1 MNETATRATGLP
13 ADVRRANGLR
23 AAALR
28 VLQVAGQVFLYGWM
42 PVLLVLLWWYVPHG
56 TSVYFP
62 ALWVVL
68 DDIKHTWIWH
78 LAGQDLVPSV
88 EVLVAGF
95 AIAVAG
101 GILLGLILRLIPF
114 AYELTIPVV
123 SFFRG
128 LPAIA
133 LIPPL
138 LLILGLGETF
148 KVGIVVL
155 GAIQPVL
162 LNTLNGLHSMDQVQ
176 LDTAAAYR
184 VRGWRKVVS
193 VLLPGASPQIV
204 AGCRTALQV
213 SILLMVASEI
223 IGSTQGIG
231 FELVSAQQNFDGP
244 GMWSGMLVLG
254 LLGIVLNAL
263 FILAQRLVL
272 SWYQGMR
279 AREAQ
284 GG

>member
-1 MNETATRATGLP
+1 MNSTVGK
-13 ADVRRANGLR
+13 VLR
-23 AAALR
+23 IVGR
-28 VLQVAGQVFLYGWM
+28 VCLYTWM
-42 PVLLVLLWWYVPHG
+42 PILLICLWWYVPPRK
-56 TSVYFP
+56 SVYLP
-62 ALWVVL
+62 SLPVVL
-68 DDIKHTWIWH
+68 DDLRDNWLWQQ
-78 LAGQDLVPSV
+78 ASEALVPSL
-88 EVLVAGF
+88 EVVGLGF

-101 GILLGLILRLIPF
+101 GIILGLVLRLIPF
-114 AYELTIPVV
+114 AYELSIPVV

-138 LLILGLGETF
+138 LLIFGLGATF

-162 LNTLNGLHSMDQVQ
+162 LNTLNGLQSVDRVQ
-176 LDTAAAYR
+176 LDTADAYR
-184 VRGWRKVVS
+184 VGGWRRVVF

-223 IGSTQGIG
+223 IGSTEGIG
-231 FELVSAQQNFDGP
+231 FVLVSAQQDFDGP
-244 GMWSGMLVLG
+244 GMWAAMLVLG
-254 LLGIVLNAL
+254 VVGVVLNVL
-263 FILAQRLVL
+263 FVLAQRLVL
-272 SWYQGMR
+272 GWYVGMR
-279 AREAQ
+279 AREAR

>member
-1 MNETATRATGLP
+1 MSAT
-13 ADVRRANGLR
+13 V
-23 AAALR
+23 LR
-28 VLQVAGQVFLYGWM
+28 VLRVVGRVCLYGWLPM
-42 PVLLVLLWWYVPHG
+42 LLVCGWWFIPHG

-62 ALWVVL
+62 SLWVVL
-68 DDIKHTWIWH
+68 DDIKHNWIWH
-78 LAGQDLVPSV
+78 LAGQDLLPSL
-88 EVLVAGF
+88 EVLSLGYV
-95 AIAVAG
+95 IAVVG
-101 GILLGLILRLIPF
+101 GIILGLALRLIPF
-114 AYELTIPVV
+114 AYELSIPVV

-138 LLILGLGETF
+138 LLIFGLGGTF

-162 LNTLNGLHSMDQVQ
+162 LNTLNGLYSIDRVQ
-176 LDTAAAYR
+176 IDTADVYR
-184 VRGWRKVVS
+184 VRGWRRMLS

-231 FELVSAQQNFDGP
+231 FVLVSAEENFDGP
-244 GMWSGMLVLG
+244 GMWSGMLILG

-263 FILAQRLVL
+263 FVVAQRFVL
-272 SWYQGMR
+272 GWHLGMR
-279 AREAQ
+279 AREALD
-284 GG
+284 G

>member
-1 MNETATRATGLP
+1 MLK
-13 ADVRRANGLR
+13 V
-23 AAALR
+23 LR
-28 VLQVAGQVFLYGWM
+28 VGGRVCLYAWM
-42 PVLLVLLWWYVPHG
+42 PVLLICLWWFVPRG

-62 ALWVVL
+62 SLRVVL
-68 DDIKHTWIWH
+68 DDLGDKWVWH
-78 LAGQDLVPSV
+78 LAGEALVPSL
-88 EVLVAGF
+88 EVVGLGF
-95 AIAVAG
+95 AIAVVG
-101 GILLGLILRLIPF
+101 GIILGLALRLVPY
-114 AYELTIPVV
+114 AYELSIPVV

-138 LLILGLGETF
+138 LLIFGLGGTF

-162 LNTLNGLHSMDQVQ
+162 LNTLNGLHSVDRVQ
-176 LDTAAAYR
+176 IDTADAYR
-184 VRGWRKVVS
+184 VRGWRRVLF

-223 IGSTQGIG
+223 IGSTEGIG
-231 FELVSAQQNFDGP
+231 FVLVSAQQDFDGP
-244 GMWSGMLVLG
+244 GMWAAMLVLG
-254 LLGIVLNAL
+254 VIGVVLNVL
-263 FILAQRLVL
+263 FIFAQRFVL
-272 SWYQGMR
+272 GWYLGMR
-279 AREAQ
+279 AREAR